1 MFLHLRHCGR
11 TRPATLLKGGITG
24 GLSKR
29 TVLPSI
35 TKLQQKQYS
44 TVLES
49 DSAFAP
55 GQVIHGFKVEE
66 VRDVKEFNLTAIK
79 LKHEKTGAE
88 YLHLARDDSNNVF
101 SVGFSTAPSD
111 NTGITH
117 ILEHTTLCGS
127 EKFPVRDPF
136 FKMLNRSMS
145 TFMNAWT
152 ASDYT
157 QYPFATQNPADYANL
172 RDVYMDAVFAPKL
185 RKLDFLQEG
194 WRIENEDLSNASS
207 PLIFKGV
214 VYNEMK
220 GSLSDSGTLFYHR
233 SQQNMFPGTTY
244 GYVSGGDPQYIT
256 DLTHEDLVHFHHTHY
271 HPTNA
276 KFFSYGNFPLKN
288 QLESVDEKISK
299 FEPIKIQDPNKIV
312 TPFTSPKKVVANGPF
327 DSLGNP
333 EKQTKMSVSYLTND
347 STDVFE
353 SFSMNILSG
362 LLLDGPASP
371 MYKALIDSNLGSEYS
386 SNTGYNT
393 STRTSSFSVG
403 LQGIGSNDVDLVGN
417 TIQQV
422 LEKAH
427 QEGFSKRRID
437 TIVHPIELANKHK
450 TANFGLTIMQ
460 AVSSSWFHGNN
471 PIDLLE
477 LDQNLKRIK
486 EEAPQKGFFE
496 SRIEKYFL
504 NNPHKLTFVMEPDN
518 KYNEQLLENES
529 VRLSKITSKLN
540 DSDKQHIF
548 QRGLDLRASQEAVE
562 DISCLPSLTLADIP
576 LKGERTALDHSA
588 IDEVPVQWRS
598 TSTNGISYLRAI
610 STLRDLP
617 EELKIYLPL
626 FCDSLTFLGTKTKT
640 MAEIDEEIRLY
651 TGGISFSHFLSPNHS
666 DVDQFEEGVSFS
678 SHALDANTPQMY
690 DMILSLI
697 KETNFEN
704 VDRLK
709 TLILSNSSSLLNSIP
724 DSGHVFARG
733 FASSS
738 LSPAMKMSEI
748 SGGLTQVELASNL
761 AKNLDNINDVVEKLK
776 AIQSF
781 VFNKSSL
788 RVAVNATEE
797 ALANNQKY
805 LKPFLNGLASNSPTA
820 ASETASTFSPEYRKS
835 FIPLPFSTNFAAKC
849 LKTVPYTHEDSAK
862 LTILG
867 NLMTHRYLH
876 REIREKNGAYGGGA
890 GYAANT
896 GIFSFFSYRDPAP
909 FKTIETYDKSIDWVI
924 GHKFNDEE
932 LTEAKLSIFGK
943 LDSPVSASQEGMTYF
958 TTGLSDDMRQKRR
971 EALLKVTSDDVR
983 QAAEK
988 YLKGHLNQSSIAVL
1002 GEPNES
1008 ISQDPDWVVK
1018 NLGTH

>member
-1 MFLHLRHCGR
+1 MLSHLRHCGR
-11 TRPATLLKGGITG
+11 TRPANLLNRGNTTS
-24 GLSKR
+24 LSTRAAFPTTSYLSRKR
-29 TVLPSI
+29 
-35 TKLQQKQYS
+35 YS
-44 TVLES
+44 TVLEDKS
-49 DSAFAP
+49 TFAP
-55 GQVIHGFKVEE
+55 GAVVNGFKVEE
-66 VRDVKEFNLTAIK
+66 VRDVKEFNLTAIR
-79 LKHEKTGAE
+79 LRHEKTGAE

-194 WRIENEDLSNASS
+194 WRIENEDLNNASS
-207 PLIFKGV
+207 PLTFKGV

-233 SQQNMFPGTTY
+233 AQQSMFPGTTY

-256 DLTHEDLVHFHHTHY
+256 DLTHEELVHFHQNHY

-276 KFFSYGNFPLKN
+276 KFFSYGNFPLKS
-288 QLESVDEKISK
+288 QLESVNNKISQ
-299 FEPIKIQDPNKIV
+299 FSPIEIQDPNKIV
-312 TPFTSPKKVVANGPF
+312 TPFTSPKKVVVNGPY
-327 DSLGNP
+327 DTLGNP

-347 STDVFE
+347 ATNVFE

-403 LQGIGSNDVDLVGN
+403 LQGIKSTDVDTVGD
-417 TIQQV
+417 TIQRV
-422 LEKAH
+422 LEQAH
-427 QEGFSKRRID
+427 KDGFSKRRID
-437 TIVHPIELANKHK
+437 TIVHPIELGNKHK

-477 LDQNLKRIK
+477 IDQSLKRIK

-504 NNPHKLTFVMEPDN
+504 NNPHKLTFVMEPEA
-518 KYNEQLLENES
+518 KYNEQLIENE
-529 VRLSKITSKLN
+529 VKRLTKITSTLT
-540 DSDKQHIF
+540 DSDKKHIF
-548 QRGLDLRASQEAVE
+548 QRGLDLRASQETVE
-562 DISCLPSLTLADIP
+562 DISCLPSLALSDIP

-610 STLRDLP
+610 STLRDMP

-626 FCDSLTFLGTKTKT
+626 FCDSLTFLGTKDKS

-651 TGGISFSHFLSPNHS
+651 TGGVSFSHFLSSNHS
-666 DVDQFEEGVSFS
+666 DIDQFEEGISFS
-678 SHALDANTPQMY
+678 SHALDQNIPQMY
-690 DMILSLI
+690 DMVLNLI
-697 KETNFEN
+697 NETNFEN

-724 DSGHVFARG
+724 DSGHVFARV
-733 FASSS
+733 FASST
-738 LSPAMKMSEI
+738 LSPTMKMSEI
-748 SGGLTQVELASNL
+748 SSGLTQVELASKL
-761 AKNLDNINDVVEKLK
+761 ANNLDNINDVVEKLK

-781 VFNKSSL
+781 VFNKASL
-788 RVAVNATEE
+788 RVAVNGTEE
-797 ALANNQKY
+797 ALGHNQKH
-805 LKPFLNGLASNSPTA
+805 LKNFLQGLGSSST
-820 ASETASTFSPEYRKS
+820 SGLESTSTFSPEYRKS

-896 GIFSFFSYRDPAP
+896 GIFSFFS
-909 FKTIETYDKSIDWVI
+909 
-924 GHKFNDEE
+924 
-932 LTEAKLSIFGK
+932 
-943 LDSPVSASQEGMTYF
+943 
-958 TTGLSDDMRQKRR
+958 
-971 EALLKVTSDDVR
+971 
-983 QAAEK
+983 
-988 YLKGHLNQSSIAVL
+988 
-1002 GEPNES
+1002 
-1008 ISQDPDWVVK
+1008 
-1018 NLGTH
+1018 